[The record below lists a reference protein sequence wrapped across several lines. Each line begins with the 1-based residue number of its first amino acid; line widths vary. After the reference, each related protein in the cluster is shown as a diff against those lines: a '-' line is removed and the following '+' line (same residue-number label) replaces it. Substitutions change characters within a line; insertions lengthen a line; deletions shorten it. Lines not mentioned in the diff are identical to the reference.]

1 MKNLRLTSAIVMM
14 FFSSLLTCTSVE
26 LNAQFQLQDA
36 FPSLTFSSPVGL
48 YDAGDG
54 TDRIFIVQQGGI
66 IKVFENNRNTT
77 TSKTFLN
84 ITDQVTSG
92 GETGLLGL
100 AFHPD
105 YENNHYFY
113 VDYTA
118 ASPLRTVIARYEVSA
133 LNPDSA
139 IKNSE
144 LILLEINQPF
154 SNHNGGQITFGPDG
168 YLYIGMGDGGSGGD
182 PFNNGQNL
190 SVLLGK
196 ILRIDVDNPQG
207 GMNYGIPETNPFYNN
222 TQGYKEEIYS
232 YGMRNPWRFSF
243 DPNTGL
249 LWCGDVGQDQW
260 EEIDVIVNGGNYGW
274 RCYEGNHPY
283 NTSGCTGTDYLFPVF
298 DYQHTGGNCSI
309 TGGFIYRGNRR
320 TELTG
325 DYIYGD
331 YCSKK
336 IWQLHPADSSN
347 VFLITAA
354 SNILSFG
361 VDMNNEFY
369 LCSANGKIYEFIPGL
384 EAPTGLLANPTDPAT
399 VELSWTDNSSTE
411 TGFKIERKGVN
422 NIYEVVGTVG
432 ADEISFTDMVPVI
445 DTYTYRVTAFNDAY
459 LSNYSNTAVAI
470 VTTVPVELKSF
481 TALVKGDFVQLNWT
495 TATETNN
502 SGFDVE
508 RKQSEN
514 NNWEKIIFVNGHGT
528 TTEQNSYSVTD
539 KNLLSGT
546 YQYRLKQIDFDGSFE
561 YSNIVDVS
569 FMEPD
574 AFSLE
579 QNYPNPFNPT
589 TRIKYIIPNV
599 ETTAGRGEL
608 LSAAALQVTLKVYGI
623 LGNEVA
629 TLVNEQQAAGIYE
642 VEFDALNLRVTSL
655 PSGVYYYKLTA
666 GSLIETKKMILL
678 K

>member
-26 LNAQFQLQDA
+26 LNAQFQLQEA

-48 YDAGDG
+48 YNSGDG

-84 ITDQVTSG
+84 ITDRVTSG

-105 YENNHYFY
+105 YENNRYFY

-118 ASPLRTVIARYEVSA
+118 DSPLRTVIARYEVSA
-133 LNPDSA
+133 ANPDSA

-154 SNHNGGQITFGPDG
+154 SNHNGGQISFGPDG
-168 YLYIGMGDGGSGGD
+168 YLYIGMGDGGSAGD

-207 GMNYGIPETNPFYNN
+207 GLNYGIPVTNPFYNN
-222 TQGYKEEIYS
+222 TQGYREEIYS

-243 DPNTGL
+243 DPVTGE
-249 LWCGDVGQDQW
+249 LWCGDVGQNQW
-260 EEIDVIVNGGNYGW
+260 EEIDVIENGGNYGW

-283 NTSGCTGTDYLFPVF
+283 NTSGCTGTDYLFPIFEFV
-298 DYQHTGGNCSI
+298 HTGGNCSI

-325 DYIYGD
+325 DYVYGD

-347 VFLITAA
+347 IFLLTAA

-361 VDMNNEFY
+361 VDMNYEFY
-369 LCSANGKIYEFIPGL
+369 VCGANGKIYEFIPGL
-384 EAPTGLLANPTDPAT
+384 EAPTGLIADPTDPSI
-399 VELSWTDNSSTE
+399 VELNWSDNSSSE
-411 TGFKIERKGVN
+411 TGFRIERKGSN
-422 NIYEVVGTVG
+422 NIYEIVGTVG
-432 ADEISFTDMVPVI
+432 ADQTSFTDNVSVI
-445 DTYTYRVTAFNDAY
+445 DTYTYRVTAINDSY
-459 LSNYSNTAVAI
+459 VSNYSNTAVAI
-470 VTTVPVELKSF
+470 VTTVPVELTSF
-481 TALVKGDFVQLNWT
+481 TAEVNNSDVILRWT
-495 TATETNN
+495 TASEKNN

-508 RKQSEN
+508 RKVNANQD
-514 NNWEKIIFVNGHGT
+514 WETIVFVNGHGT
-528 TTEQNSYSVTD
+528 TTEANTYSAAD
-539 KNLLSGT
+539 KNLAAGI
-546 YQYRLKQIDFDGSFE
+546 YQYRLKQIDLDGTFE
-561 YSNIVDVS
+561 YTNSIEVEIKS
-569 FMEPD
+569 PD
-574 AFSLE
+574 KFSLE
-579 QNYPNPFNPT
+579 QNYPNPFNPST
-589 TRIKYIIPNV
+589 KIKYTVP
-599 ETTAGRGEL
+599 
-608 LSAAALQVTLKVYGI
+608 SATLRQAQGDILITLKVFDV

-629 TLVNEQQAAGIYE
+629 TLVNEYKPTGTYE
-642 VEFDALNLRVTSL
+642 VDFNTDENLMLS
-655 PSGVYYYKLTA
+655 SGVYYYQLHS
-666 GSLIETKKMILL
+666 GNYIETKKMILL
-678 K
+678 R